1 MSLAESEFTV
11 LRATIA
17 TRGTIRMALLPVIML
32 AWAALAIVVILFG
45 DLPIAALPPLA
56 VLVGGFESI
65 NALHVGVE
73 RIGRYL
79 QVFYEGQAEG
89 PAWETTT
96 MAAASRL
103 RGGGVDPLFTVV
115 FYAAA
120 ILNMTTALVPEPTPL
135 ETLIVGGLH
144 AAFLARV
151 TRARQVAGRQRA
163 RELARVPGHPGGR
176 GASSALPAPAQ

>member
-1 MSLAESEFTV
+1 
-11 LRATIA
+11 
-17 TRGTIRMALLPVIML
+17 MALLPVIML

-45 DLPIAALPPLA
+45 DLPVAALPPLA
-56 VLVGGFESI
+56 ILVGGFESI

-79 QVFYEGQAEG
+79 QVFYEGRAEG

-120 ILNMTTALVPEPTPL
+120 IVNMITALVPEPTPL

-144 AAFLARV
+144 AVFLARV
-151 TRARQVAGRQRA
+151 TRARQVASSQRA
-163 RELARVPGHPGGR
+163 RDLRAYQDTRAAE
-176 GASSALPAPAQ
+176 ASSAPPGG